1 MSRRR
6 TSSAVPDAG
15 RKPQAKLAVQPPARK
30 RSRRRML
37 VVLAGA
43 ALVLVVGVIAVV
55 YFVVFPTSSPPR
67 FKLATTPV
75 AQAGKPTATSPGSSG
90 KLAGSWTIAP
100 GSAAG
105 YRVREKLAFL
115 PAQSDAV
122 GRTSSITGSAT
133 LRGPNKALVV
143 SAASFEVDLR
153 TLKSDRGLRDEKLH
167 SVGIESDTYP
177 TAKFVLH
184 NPIDLPR
191 TAPAGSAFHA
201 NATGALSLHGVTR
214 QETIP
219 LSMRLSGTQ
228 LEAVGSIT
236 FPWSDFEMT
245 APSIA
250 GFVNVTEHA
259 TMEFDLRLAR
269 S

>member
-6 TSSAVPDAG
+6 P
-15 RKPQAKLAVQPPARK
+15 K
-30 RSRRRML
+30 RRL
-37 VVLAGA
+37 LLIGAGA
-43 ALVLVVGVIAVV
+43 ALVLVLGVIAFV

-67 FKLATTPV
+67 FKLATTPA
-75 AQAGKPTATSPGSSG
+75 AQAGKPAPASPAADG
-90 KLAGSWTIAP
+90 KLAGSWAIAP

-133 LRGPNKALVV
+133 LKGPNDALEVN
-143 SAASFEVDLR
+143 AASFAVDLR
-153 TLKSDRGLRDEKLH
+153 TLKSDRSLRDEKLH

-177 TAKFVLH
+177 TATFVLH
-184 NPIDLPR
+184 QPIALPR
-191 TAPAGSAFHA
+191 TAPAGSAFHV

>member
-1 MSRRR
+1 
-6 TSSAVPDAG
+6 V
-15 RKPQAKLAVQPPARK
+15 
-30 RSRRRML
+30 
-37 VVLAGA
+37 
-43 ALVLVVGVIAVV
+43 LVLGVIAVV

-67 FKLATTPV
+67 FKLATTPA
-75 AQAGKPTATSPGSSG
+75 AQAGQTAPASPGADG

-100 GSAAG
+100 DSAAG

-122 GRTSSITGSAT
+122 GRTSSITGAAT
-133 LRGPNKALVV
+133 LKGPNDALEV
-143 SAASFEVDLR
+143 STASFAVDLR

-177 TAKFVLH
+177 TATFVLRR
-184 NPIDLPR
+184 PIDLPR
-191 TAPAGSAFHA
+191 TSPAGSAFHA
-201 NATGALSLHGVTR
+201 SATGALSLHGVTR
-214 QETIP
+214 RETIP
-219 LSMRLSGTQ
+219 LSMRLSGAQ

-250 GFVNVTEHA
+250 GFVNVTARA